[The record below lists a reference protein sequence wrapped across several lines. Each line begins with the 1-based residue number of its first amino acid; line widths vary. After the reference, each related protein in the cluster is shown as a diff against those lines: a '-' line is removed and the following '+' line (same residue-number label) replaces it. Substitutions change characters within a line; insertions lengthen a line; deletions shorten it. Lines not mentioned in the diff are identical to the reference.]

1 MLFGEIIE
9 KLEFFLFKILD
20 IINICVISYLDK
32 ETKGIKIMN
41 VNALQ
46 NYAEQDKICQ
56 EQIKIIEP
64 FLKKFSEEHDAGTR
78 FYNDITV
85 LCGPMPFF
93 GTDWFY
99 ATQEG
104 RDINERFHKNQ
115 ASIYVIKWAGA
126 SIVIEYYFTNF
137 YQGKMYPAGTYAPQN
152 AFMVWKNQKYPVPM
166 DVALAVQKLYQAQ
179 EYRSAIYSAHREE
192 MDKILNKSNQ
202 EGR

>member
-1 MLFGEIIE
+1 M
-9 KLEFFLFKILD
+9 
-20 IINICVISYLDK
+20 CYSYLDK

-93 GTDWFY
+93 GTEWFY

-104 RDINERFHKNQ
+104 MDINERFRKNQ

-126 SIVIEYYFTNF
+126 SIVIEYYFTE
-137 YQGKMYPAGTYAPQN
+137 GIYAPKN
-152 AFMVWKNQKYPVPM
+152 AFMVWKDQKYPVPM

-179 EYRSAIYSAHREE
+179 EYRSAIYGAHREE